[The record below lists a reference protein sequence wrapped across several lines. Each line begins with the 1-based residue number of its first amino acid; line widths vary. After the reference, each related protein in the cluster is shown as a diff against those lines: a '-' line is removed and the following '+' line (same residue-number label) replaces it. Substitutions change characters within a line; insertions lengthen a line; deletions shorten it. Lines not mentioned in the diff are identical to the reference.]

1 MVAKNT
7 LAQLSQPGGEALTG
21 FYFDACA
28 GKVTTIHPLFSRPAL
43 PPLLQ
48 RAQGYLL
55 VVGRF
60 LPHESPSRFYS
71 LLHAFLPF
79 DTQVRNLATQLALV
93 PGLEEK
99 LAEAGL
105 TARALRVA
113 FDPQLSTAGAH
124 TLVRVHDATSTRRPF
139 SSSPYSHPPSSKR
152 SASWRKA
159 SASSTFSSSLPRPSL
174 SLTLADRPIPSGRT
188 ADVCP
193 AAIGD
198 CRFIIKYCLERSA
211 EDDYWGEDK
220 IYSRIAE
227 KAPWLAPFFVGLFTR
242 HDPVDGSR
250 LALVVERWGQSL
262 KSFDLGKDER
272 LGIFKL
278 LEQLHTVIGVIHGA
292 FRPDNVVVDTSSRV
306 FKLIDF
312 GRSTWHD
319 CPGTTACEE
328 LAYGRF
334 NLKLRGE

>member
-1 MVAKNT
+1 MQARWFMYRFLDAMRALFRLINEIVEPDEPRAEERGQQAMVAKNT

-28 GKVTTIHPLFSRPAL
+28 GTVTTIHPLFSRPAL

-48 RAQGYLL
+48 RAQCYLL

-79 DTQVRNLATQLALV
+79 DTQVRNLAAQLALV
-93 PGLEEK
+93 PGLEEQ
-99 LAEAGL
+99 LAQAGL
-105 TARALRVA
+105 TV
-113 FDPQLSTAGAH
+113 
-124 TLVRVHDATSTRRPF
+124 
-139 SSSPYSHPPSSKR
+139 HPPEDAYWAR
-152 SASWRKA
+152 ELDA
-159 SASSTFSSSLPRPSL
+159 
-174 SLTLADRPIPSGRT
+174 GRT

-193 AAIGD
+193 AAID
-198 CRFIIKYCLERSA
+198 NYRFIIKYCLERSA

-220 IYSRIAE
+220 IYSCIAE

-262 KSFDLGKDER
+262 KSFDLEKDER
-272 LGIFKL
+272 LAIFKL

-292 FRPDNVVVDTSSRV
+292 FRPDNVVVDSGSRV

-319 CPGTTACEE
+319 CPGTTTCEE
-328 LAYGRF
+328 LAYARF
-334 NLKLRGE
+334 DLKLHGD